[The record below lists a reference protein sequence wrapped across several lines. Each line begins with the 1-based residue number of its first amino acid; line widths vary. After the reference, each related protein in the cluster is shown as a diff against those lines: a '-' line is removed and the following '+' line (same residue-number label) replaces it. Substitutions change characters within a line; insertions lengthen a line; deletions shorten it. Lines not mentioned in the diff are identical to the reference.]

1 MCGSTR
7 FISFKRD
14 PFLTR
19 CLSCKGN
26 ITNLSLIPVIK
37 EHVKDDYSKS
47 AYELSS
53 YGSTYD
59 FLARHFTNTTASEYM
74 PDEKLGE
81 RINGIFNQDVQ
92 HLTFSDASFDVVT
105 SNQVFEHVPDDIKG
119 YAECLRVLGKWLRIL
134 TGCKYRLLF

>member
-1 MCGSTR
+1 
-7 FISFKRD
+7 
-14 PFLTR
+14 
-19 CLSCKGN
+19 
-26 ITNLSLIPVIK
+26 
-37 EHVKDDYSKS
+37 
-47 AYELSS
+47 
-53 YGSTYD
+53 
-59 FLARHFTNTTASEYM
+59 M